1 MCFPTLS
8 VFYTSSNKLSAQ
20 LLLTHLVD
28 STIWASSGSWCWTGK
43 SGFLQSMGLQRIG
56 HDWVTELNW
65 WGWNSHDGNTI
76 LTRRERE
83 ISLSVCHVRTQ
94 CKGDCT
100 PGRAFSGV
108 LKGWQLDYLNSCR
121 KKSGDKIQ
129 YSFVILKKTFHKVN
143 VEEIYLSIIKAVY
156 DKPIIIILWWKPGNI
171 SSKVRNKVK
180 DIHSCHFYST

>member
-1 MCFPTLS
+1 MRQHIDSDGFLPKLNMCFPTLS
-8 VFYTSSNKLSAQ
+8 IFYTSSNKLSAQ

-43 SGFLQSMGLQRIG
+43 SGFLQSMGLQRVG

-108 LKGWQLDYLNSCR
+108 LKGWQLDFLNSCR

-129 YSFVILKKTFHKVN
+129 YSFVILKKNF
-143 VEEIYLSIIKAVY
+143 SQ
-156 DKPIIIILWWKPGNI
+156 
-171 SSKVRNKVK
+171 S
-180 DIHSCHFYST
+180 